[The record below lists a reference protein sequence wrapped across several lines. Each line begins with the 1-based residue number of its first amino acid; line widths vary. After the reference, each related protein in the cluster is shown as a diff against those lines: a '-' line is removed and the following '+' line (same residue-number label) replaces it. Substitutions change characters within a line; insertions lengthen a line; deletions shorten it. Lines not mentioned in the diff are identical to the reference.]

1 MRILMSSINPL
12 FPDQVIGGSTKH
24 LQKVAIHLGEM
35 GHQVTILSTQ
45 RADSRDPF
53 RWHENVLIK
62 PVMQFKQP
70 FPQPYEIPA
79 FKMAQNVQTVFEHL
93 AQSDRFYVHDG
104 EWLFPDSHTVVP
116 TIVSLR
122 DNAYPETML
131 GMFLFRGD
139 VMVPISGYSE
149 RVIRATAGRFYP
161 DLGRRLRTVPNALD
175 WEAFRPKQP
184 DPAIFEYI
192 PVDPSQH
199 TILLHPHRPERSKGL
214 LDTIRVADRL
224 VNRYSVTDLL
234 VLVPNWFDADVS
246 PDVREY
252 LEEMRQEIA
261 RRGLTGHFHFHRWL
275 PQRLM
280 PDYFNLG
287 QVMLSLGHFVE
298 AFGNTVYESLGC
310 GTPAIAARIAT
321 HRDLMPDYLLDKVH
335 YGDVDGAAAI
345 AHRIIRNR
353 ERTSPEAMAYLHQH
367 YSVDQQMAGY
377 AEAILTATKQPPL
390 QFRPAPLTGESR
402 FGLAPWC
409 YAWEEKVYH
418 DFDARHTAQPTLVD
432 LLSEFPAG
440 FTQAQA
446 EAHGAGEE
454 QVAEWYRAGLIVPRV
469 GESTMPPAA
478 HPRTEGKSAHRYLI
492 GIGSNID
499 PATHVAQAMI
509 ALGELGRNLKASRVV
524 VTEPVGMV
532 SEHQFHNLVVY
543 LETDLPPVA
552 LKERFNQIETAFGRD
567 RTDPLSPVKDRP
579 LDLDILAE
587 VTPSPDWGEIL
598 QAADSYY
605 RPLVEELME
614 RIF

>member
-1 MRILMSSINPL
+1 MSSINPL

-24 LQKVAIHLGEM
+24 LQKMAIHLGEL
-35 GHQVTILSTQ
+35 GHEVTILSTQ
-45 RADSRDPF
+45 RADSREAF

-79 FKMAQNVQTVFEHL
+79 FKMAQNVQTVFDHL
-93 AQSDRFYVHDG
+93 ARADRFYVHDG

-139 VMVPISGYSE
+139 ALIPISGYSE

-161 DLGRRLRTVPNALD
+161 DLVNRLRTVPNAID
-175 WEAFRPKQP
+175 WTAFRPKQA
-184 DPAIFEYI
+184 DPAIFDYI
-192 PVDPSQH
+192 QIDPSQH

-214 LDTIRVADRL
+214 RDTIRVADRL
-224 VNRYSVTDLL
+224 VHGYGVTDLL
-234 VLVPNWFDADVS
+234 VLVPDWFDADVS
-246 PDVREY
+246 PDVREF
-252 LEEMRQEIA
+252 LEEMRQEISQ
-261 RRGLTGHFHFHRWL
+261 RGLTEHFYFHPWL

-298 AFGNTVYESLGC
+298 AFGNTVYEALGC

-335 YGDVDGAAAI
+335 FGDVDGAAAI
-345 AHRIIRNR
+345 AHRIIRNQ

-367 YSVDQQMAGY
+367 YSVEQQMAGY

-390 QFRPAPLTGESR
+390 QFRPAPLTPESR
-402 FGLAPWC
+402 FELPPWC
-409 YAWEEKVYH
+409 YVWEDQIYH
-418 DFDARHTAQPTLVD
+418 DFDARHTAQPHLAD
-432 LLSEFPAG
+432 LLSEFPGG

-446 EAHGAGEE
+446 EAHGVAGQ
-454 QVAEWYRAGLIVPRV
+454 QVDAWYRDGFIVPKG
-469 GESTMPPAA
+469 GESTMPDRANPQG
-478 HPRTEGKSAHRYLI
+478 EGKRAHRYLI

-499 PATHVAQAMI
+499 PASNVARGLI
-509 ALGELGRNLKASRVV
+509 ALGELGSNLIASRVV
-524 VTEPVGMV
+524 ETEPVGMV
-532 SEHQFHNLVVY
+532 SQHDFHNLVVY
-543 LETDLPPVA
+543 LETDLDPVA

-567 RTDPLSPVKDRP
+567 RSDPLSPVKDRP

-587 VTPSPDWGEIL
+587 VTLTTQWAGIMQEV
-598 QAADSYY
+598 DSYY
-605 RPLVEELME
+605 RPLVEELRE
-614 RIF
+614 QIS